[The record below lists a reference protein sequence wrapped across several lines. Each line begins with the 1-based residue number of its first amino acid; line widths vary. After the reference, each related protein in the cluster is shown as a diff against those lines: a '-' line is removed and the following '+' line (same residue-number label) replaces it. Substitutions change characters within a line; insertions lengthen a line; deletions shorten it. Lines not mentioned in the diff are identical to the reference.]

1 MGAFFVLKSKK
12 IGDLAIIFGVL
23 RLGLAFLIWRF
34 GDCIFRL
41 AFWYFIVIN

>member
-1 MGAFFVLKSKK
+1 MGAFFVLKSK
-12 IGDLAIIFGVL
+12 IWRFAIIFGVL

-41 AFWYFIVIN
+41 AIWYFIVIN